1 MIRGEAAFDNQEGID
16 EFPSTMKRIIEEKR
30 YLTEQDLMQAKVPC
44 CGKKKKK
51 PQRIFISKEKK
62 WAPLS

>member
-44 CGKKKKK
+44 CGKKKNA
-51 PQRIFISKEKK
+51 KEDIYQ
-62 WAPLS
+62 

>member
-44 CGKKKKK
+44 CGKKKM
-51 PQRIFISKEKK
+51 PQRIFISKEEK

>member
-30 YLTEQDLMQAKVPC
+30 YLSRQVFNADESALFW
-44 CGKKKKK
+44 KKKNAIKN
-51 PQRIFISKEKK
+51 IY
-62 WAPLS
+62 

>member
-44 CGKKKKK
+44 CGEKKKKM
-51 PQRIFISKEKK
+51 PQRIFISKEEK
-62 WAPLS
+62 

>member
-44 CGKKKKK
+44 CGKKKKSHRGYLLVRK
-51 PQRIFISKEKK
+51 RSEHH
-62 WAPLS
+62 